1 MQNYLEIE
9 KYLIDWIK
17 NKALE
22 KGVNNLILEGQN
34 CSVFALLLHLCY
46 RTQIPTTVIT
56 DKNNND
62 IIQLASEYNIK
73 YNQINISKIIQNI
86 QEELKCSVSNE
97 DAIALSVASYKTHK
111 NGIVVGARCRHE
123 HLFTRPYSKL
133 NVPDLLPFALLKQS
147 QLECLSNLIIDS
159 NKYPTF
165 SKIKETSKET
175 GLNITS
181 EELEWLDDLNERTK
195 VISGKGLIE
204 DETDPTKSQRWYKF
218 TVRQK
223 EIIAKLHQIEK
234 LTRHKHNPN
243 IPVCSMPKNLL
254 P

>member
-1 MQNYLEIE
+1 MQNHLEIK

-22 KGVNNLILEGQN
+22 KGANNLILEGRN
-34 CSVFALLLHLCY
+34 HSVFAFLLHLCSK
-46 RTQIPTTVIT
+46 TQIPIIVII
-56 DKNNND
+56 DENND
-62 IIQLASEYNIK
+62 DVIQLVSEYNIK
-73 YNQINISKIIQNI
+73 YHKINTSKIVKNI
-86 QEELKCSVSNE
+86 YEELKCPILNKDVM
-97 DAIALSVASYKTHK
+97 ALNIASYKEYK
-111 NGIVVGARCRHE
+111 NGIIVGSRCRHE
-123 HLFTRPYSKL
+123 HLFTRSYSKL
-133 NVPDLLPFALLKQS
+133 DVPDLLPFALLKKS
-147 QLECLSNLIIDS
+147 QLDLLSNLIVDN

-165 SKIKETSKET
+165 NTSIETD
-175 GLNITS
+175 LNITY

-195 VISGKGLIE
+195 SIFGKGIIE
-204 DETDPTKSQRWYKF
+204 DEADPAKNQRWYRF

-243 IPVCSMPKNLL
+243 IPICSMPKNLL